1 MKKIVLLLIGLLF
14 LSGWVSAYQV
24 NIDAPDSLAVGKPLV
39 VTGTTTFGI
48 GTPID
53 VVLYYQLTTTTE
65 IKRKIVYV
73 QSDKTFR
80 AVFDTTG
87 LKPGTYKVEVPADG
101 LGDSVTMLLVTLYD
115 RTEDIHLS
123 SPLNQSFNG
132 RISLSG
138 QIEGD
143 ENSGVQIEVID
154 PDGLVV
160 FGPQY
165 VNTNNAAHFA
175 ADIPINGPGAYE
187 VSFTDV
193 KGYIGS
199 LTITSQSPATA
210 DLTVAPTGTMT
221 TNPVVVSAH
230 ARSSRDTP
238 AYFVVK
244 TGTGP
249 VTLYTSKSFDWVIE
263 YIDDKGILHTD
274 NDQGEM
280 SPEAAEF
287 QGQGKI
293 VYVKVYP
300 YLYSVASD
308 VFLYGENVNSIVV
321 SPTIPA
327 PFAATEPRSATT
339 EESPVI
345 PIMGVIAV
353 VAAIALAHKKTD

>member
-39 VTGTTTFGI
+39 VTGTTTFGV

-73 QSDKTFR
+73 QSDKSFK

-87 LKPGTYKVEVPADG
+87 LKPGTYKVEVPANG
-101 LGDSVTMLLVTLYD
+101 LGDSISMRLVTLFD
-115 RTEDIHLS
+115 RTEEISLS
-123 SPLNQSFNG
+123 SPLNQGFTG
-132 RISLSG
+132 KIYVSG
-138 QIEGD
+138 QIKGD

-165 VNTNNAAHFA
+165 VNIDNAAHFA
-175 ADIPINGPGAYE
+175 AVVPITNPGDYE

-199 LTITSQSPATA
+199 RTISSQGQA
-210 DLTVAPTGTMT
+210 TVASTVMPSETLT
-221 TNPVVVSAH
+221 TNPAVISAH
-230 ARSSRDTP
+230 TQSSRDTP
-238 AYFVVK
+238 AYFIVK

-249 VTLYTSKSFDWVIE
+249 VTLYTSKSLDWVIE
-263 YIDDKGILHTD
+263 YIDDKGALHTD
-274 NDQGEM
+274 NDQGSMNSER
-280 SPEAAEF
+280 AEF
-287 QGQGKI
+287 QGNGKI

-300 YLYSVASD
+300 YKYSVASD

-321 SPTIPA
+321 SPTVPA
-327 PFAATEPRSATT
+327 PFAATESQTATT
-339 EESPVI
+339 QASPVV
-345 PIMGVIAV
+345 PVIGIVAV
-353 VAAIALAHKKTD
+353 GMALILAHKKMD